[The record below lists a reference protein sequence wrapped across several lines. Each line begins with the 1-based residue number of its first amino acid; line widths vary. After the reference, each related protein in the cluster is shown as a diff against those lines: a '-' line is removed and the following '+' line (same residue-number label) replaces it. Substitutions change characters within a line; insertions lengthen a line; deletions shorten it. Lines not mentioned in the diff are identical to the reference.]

1 MKIAIITSGFFP
13 VIDGVTITGY
23 SRVKELSRQ
32 GHQVIVFCP
41 DYSQIPQIYPQWAD
55 YTGEIF
61 PGVKVV
67 NLPST
72 SFFVEF
78 ERNVAWWGH
87 RQLEAELA
95 AFKPDIIH
103 VDEPERLF
111 VGFWRIPGLRY
122 AHQQK
127 IPCIGFFRT
136 NFIEYLADFFALPKP
151 ILLFLQWLVKQLI
164 LYVYNAYDLTL
175 VTSKITVTKI
185 KKLGIKNT
193 HYDNFLGL
201 ELDRFHNLQPQSNFF
216 QEKYNLPKLDNKIK
230 LIFVGRLTPEKGWK
244 FTLDNLPKI
253 ANSIDVEKVAFLVV
267 GDGELREQINQ
278 VMKDNIPHFHLFG
291 RVQPEQVPELLAN
304 SSFHVTTSEKETRGL
319 TILEAFAAGITVIAP
334 NAEGVVESIDSGDNG
349 FLYQPGDIDDFIL
362 KLKTLIEDREL
373 CEQMGLNGKLSIEN
387 QYTWDATVKR
397 LLAVW
402 QQQIDSKK

>member
-23 SRVKELSRQ
+23 SRVKELSKQ
-32 GHQVIVFCP
+32 GHQVVVFCP
-41 DYSQIPQIYPQWAD
+41 DYSQIPQIYPNWSD

-78 ERNVAWWGH
+78 ERNVAWYGH
-87 RQLEAELA
+87 RQLEEELA
-95 AFKPDIIH
+95 AFKPDLIH

-122 AHQQK
+122 ARRHK
-127 IPCIGFFRT
+127 IPCVSFFRT
-136 NFIEYLADFFALPKP
+136 NFIEYLADFFPLPKP

-185 KKLGIKNT
+185 KKLGISNT

-201 ELDRFHNLQPQSNFF
+201 ELDTFDNLQISKDFF
-216 QEKYNLPKLDNKIK
+216 EQEYNLPQLDNKIK

-253 ANSIDVEKVAFLVV
+253 AQSLDVEKVAFLVL
-267 GDGELREQINQ
+267 GDGELREKIEQ
-278 VMKDNIPHFHLFG
+278 VMAKNVPHFHLFG
-291 RVQPEQVPELLAN
+291 RIQPEQVPQLLAN

-319 TILEAFAAGITVIAP
+319 TILEAFAAGITVVAP
-334 NAEGVVESIDSGDNG
+334 NAEGVVESIDSGVNG
-349 FLYQPGDIDDFIL
+349 FLYQPGDINDLIG
-362 KLKTLIEDREL
+362 KLKTLIEDRDL
-373 CEQMGLNGKLSIEN
+373 CKQMGLNGKLSIEN

-402 QQQIDSKK
+402 QQQIDSRK